1 MLFFRN
7 KIKLYLYK
15 KRIILKKNTMFFKS
29 VLVTVFTLFY
39 VFAYGQKCNLETK
52 GFYVA
57 DYKEDVKIY
66 LHFYAKDS
74 LLTTSSN
81 MSIEEAKLTLSPNN
95 KHNALKGKYN
105 KKNCNVFIEA
115 GNGREKVKMEG
126 VISGNTLKL
135 TVTNLK
141 DKSFEDFIFKLQ
153 N

>member
-1 MLFFRN
+1 MF
-7 KIKLYLYK
+7 
-15 KRIILKKNTMFFKS
+15 LKSF
-29 VLVTVFTLFY
+29 LIGVFTFIY
-39 VFAYGQKCNLETK
+39 SFSFGQKCKIESK
-52 GFYVA
+52 SIYVA
-57 DYKEDVKIY
+57 DYKEDVKIF

-81 MSIEEAKLTLSPNN
+81 MSMEEAKLTLRPNN
-95 KHNALKGKYN
+95 KNNVLKGKYN

-115 GNGREKVKMEG
+115 KNGRDKVKMEG